1 MVNYKSCFKRVKTIA
16 VDGHVQMYL
25 LKKTS
30 SKNDEK
36 KREILPVDV
45 DREVNDLFSANLI
58 DKCDK
63 ILTNEDIVFND
74 FFSGEAEDHAI
85 FVISE
90 DMMSEIGTFNPI
102 ISQLQ
107 SENHSE
113 TVKSFNEK
121 TLKKL
126 QSYAICITKI
136 NEKIKCKES
145 CIYFRK
151 YLKGSKISTSKIFG
165 LLKLKDGVFDKLDGD
180 VFKYDDL
187 IDGIFYESKPDD
199 SNLTGIRLMFI
210 KNVGNFEMI
219 FSFDEFYKKETRKA
233 FTILNSYDYIEINDE
248 IFDEIINKISY
259 IKRISKLNQN
269 GVFESLDFSN
279 IKQIHEEITQ
289 ECVLNLAINDD
300 CICIKEIKPLN
311 DLLDICEH
319 KFVKDIA
326 NNDTICRGN
335 IGKELPKL

>member
-1 MVNYKSCFKRVKTIA
+1 MVDYKLCFERMKIVA
-16 VDGHVQMYL
+16 ADGHIQMYL

-45 DREVNDLFSANLI
+45 DREVNDLFSTNLI
-58 DKCDK
+58 NKCDK
-63 ILTNEDIVFND
+63 ILTNEDIVFNN
-74 FFSGEAEDHAI
+74 FFSGGPEDHAI
-85 FVISE
+85 FIITE

-107 SENHSE
+107 SETHSQ
-113 TVKSFNEK
+113 TVRSFDEK
-121 TLKKL
+121 TLQKL
-126 QSYAICITKI
+126 QSYAICISKI
-136 NEKIKCKES
+136 NVNPSCKET

-165 LLKLKDGVFDKLDGD
+165 LLQLKNGVFDKLAGD
-180 VFKYDDL
+180 VFKCDDL

-199 SNLTGIRLMFI
+199 SNLTGIKLMFI
-210 KNVGNFEMI
+210 NNVGNFEKI
-219 FSFDEFYKKETRKA
+219 FSFDDFYKEETRKA
-233 FTILNSYDYIEINDE
+233 FAILNSQDYIEIDEE

-259 IKRISKLNQN
+259 IKRISKLNKN
-269 GVFESLDFSN
+269 GVFESLNFNN

-300 CICIKEIKPLN
+300 RICITKIESLN
-311 DLLDICEH
+311 DFLDICEH

>member
-1 MVNYKSCFKRVKTIA
+1 MVDYKLCFERMKIVA
-16 VDGHVQMYL
+16 ADGHIQMYL

-45 DREVNDLFSANLI
+45 DHEVNDLFSTNLI

-63 ILTNEDIVFND
+63 ILTDEDIVFSN
-74 FFSGEAEDHAI
+74 FFSGGPEDPAI
-85 FVISE
+85 FVITE
-90 DMMSEIGTFNPI
+90 DMMSEIGTFSPI

-107 SENHSE
+107 SENHSQ
-113 TVKSFNEK
+113 TVRSFDEK
-121 TLKKL
+121 TLQKL
-126 QSYAICITKI
+126 QSYAICISKI
-136 NEKIKCKES
+136 NINSSCKET

-165 LLKLKDGVFDKLDGD
+165 LLQLKNGVFDKLAGD
-180 VFKYDDL
+180 VFKCDDL

-199 SNLTGIRLMFI
+199 SNLTGIKLMFI
-210 KNVGNFEMI
+210 NNVGNFEKI
-219 FSFDEFYKKETRKA
+219 FSFDDFYKEETRKA
-233 FTILNSYDYIEINDE
+233 FATLNSQDYIEIDEE

-259 IKRISKLNQN
+259 IKRISKLNKN
-269 GVFESLDFSN
+269 GVFESLNFNN

-289 ECVLNLAINDD
+289 ECVLNLVINDD
-300 CICIKEIKPLN
+300 RICIAKIDSLN
-311 DLLDICEH
+311 DFLDMCEH
-319 KFVKDIA
+319 KFIKDIA

>member
-259 IKRISKLNQN
+259 IKRISKLNKN

>member
-1 MVNYKSCFKRVKTIA
+1 MVDYKSCFKRVKAIA
-16 VDGHVQMYL
+16 ADGHVQMYL

-45 DREVNDLFSANLI
+45 DREVKDLFTGNLI
-58 DKCDK
+58 DKCDQ
-63 ILTNEDIVFND
+63 IITNEDIVFND
-74 FFSGEAEDHAI
+74 FFSGGAEDHAI
-85 FVISE
+85 FVISK

-107 SENHSE
+107 SEKHLQ
-113 TVKSFNEK
+113 TVKSFNKK
-121 TLKKL
+121 TLQKL
-126 QSYAICITKI
+126 QSYAICISKI
-136 NEKIKCKES
+136 NIDTNCKET
-145 CIYFRK
+145 CIYFRI

-165 LLKLKDGVFDKLDGD
+165 LLQLKNGVFDKLDGD
-180 VFKYDDL
+180 VFKCDDL

-199 SNLTGIRLMFI
+199 SNLNGIKLMFI
-210 KNVGNFEMI
+210 KNVGNFEKI
-219 FSFDEFYKKETRKA
+219 FSFDEFYKNETRNA
-233 FTILNSYDYIEINDE
+233 FAILNSHDYIEINE
-248 IFDEIINKISY
+248 ELFDEIINKISY
-259 IKRISKLNQN
+259 IKRISKLNKN
-269 GVFESLDFSN
+269 GVFESLNFDN

-300 CICIKEIKPLN
+300 CICITDMQQLN
-311 DLLDICEH
+311 DFLDICEH

-326 NNDTICRGN
+326 NDDTICRGN